1 MRGNMDL
8 LRDDVRK
15 TYRRYLAAAF
25 GSSFISTIYSFV
37 DMIVV
42 GQYQGPSGTAALA
55 LISPVWNI
63 IFSLGMLFGIGGSV
77 HFGMLRGEK
86 DNVPG
91 TENRYFTSA
100 LYVTGTLSA
109 LIMTVLLCFD
119 GAIFRALGAE
129 GELLTLALDYFRP
142 VRFAVPCYMLGQV
155 VAAFLRNDNDPGLAT
170 AAVLIGGLFNVFG
183 DCYFTFVLDM
193 GLFGAGLATAI
204 GSALTLAIMLTHFFK
219 RENTLRLVS
228 IRQLSGTVG
237 RMIETGFSA
246 FFADLAMGIVT
257 ALLNRGI
264 VRYAGTDALAVYGVI
279 VYVGTCAQCSAYS
292 VGQAAQPLFSINFG
306 ARKWDRIRQTQTC
319 AIRSIIV
326 FSLFWTG
333 VSMAFPEQIVRIFM
347 DATPG
352 VLEIAPTI
360 IRIYA
365 TSFLLLPFNIYS
377 AYYFQSIM
385 RARAALWLA
394 VARGLVIS
402 GGLILLLP
410 LIFKATGLWIAM
422 PITDAITF
430 AATLF
435 LTIRYTKTLEEGLL

>member
-86 DNVPG
+86 DNVPD

-119 GAIFRALGAE
+119 GAIFRALAAE

-219 RENTLRLVS
+219 RKNTLRLVP

-319 AIRSIIV
+319 AIRSVIV

>member
-1 MRGNMDL
+1 MDL

-86 DNVPG
+86 DNVPD

-219 RENTLRLVS
+219 RKNTLRLVP

-319 AIRSIIV
+319 AIRSVIV

>member
-219 RENTLRLVS
+219 RKNTLRLVP

-319 AIRSIIV
+319 AIRSVIV

-422 PITDAITF
+422 PITETITF

>member
-219 RENTLRLVS
+219 RENTLRLVP

-319 AIRSIIV
+319 AIRSVIV

-333 VSMAFPEQIVRIFM
+333 VSMVFPEQIVRIFM

>member
-86 DNVPG
+86 DNVPD

-219 RENTLRLVS
+219 RENTLRLVP

-319 AIRSIIV
+319 AIRSVIV

-333 VSMAFPEQIVRIFM
+333 VSIAFPEQIVRIFM

>member
-219 RENTLRLVS
+219 RKNTLRLVP

-422 PITDAITF
+422 PITETITF

>member
-109 LIMTVLLCFD
+109 LIMMVLLCFD

-219 RENTLRLVS
+219 RENTLRLVP

-319 AIRSIIV
+319 AIRSVIV

-333 VSMAFPEQIVRIFM
+333 VSMAFPEQIVRLFM

>member
-100 LYVTGTLSA
+100 LYVTGALSA

-219 RENTLRLVS
+219 RENTLRLVP

-319 AIRSIIV
+319 AIRSVIV

>member
-219 RENTLRLVS
+219 RENTLRLVP

-306 ARKWDRIRQTQTC
+306 ARKWDRIRRTQTC
-319 AIRSIIV
+319 AIRSVIV

>member
-219 RENTLRLVS
+219 RENTLRLVP

-319 AIRSIIV
+319 AIRSVIV

-430 AATLF
+430 AATLS
-435 LTIRYTKTLEEGLL
+435 LTIRYTKTLEECLL

>member
-86 DNVPG
+86 DNVSG

-219 RENTLRLVS
+219 KKNTLRLVP

-319 AIRSIIV
+319 AIRSVIV

-385 RARAALWLA
+385 RARAELWLA

>member
-219 RENTLRLVS
+219 RENTLRLVP

-319 AIRSIIV
+319 AIRSVIV

-333 VSMAFPEQIVRIFM
+333 VSMAFPEQIVQMFM

>member
-86 DNVPG
+86 DNVSG

-219 RENTLRLVS
+219 RKNTLRLVP

-319 AIRSIIV
+319 AIRSVIV

-422 PITDAITF
+422 PITETITF

>member
-219 RENTLRLVS
+219 RKNTLRLVP

-306 ARKWDRIRQTQTC
+306 ARKWDRIRLTQTC
-319 AIRSIIV
+319 AIRSVIV

-347 DATPG
+347 DATPN

>member
-219 RENTLRLVS
+219 RENTLRLVP

-264 VRYAGTDALAVYGVI
+264 VRYAGTDAPAVYGVI

>member
-219 RENTLRLVS
+219 RENTLRLVP

-264 VRYAGTDALAVYGVI
+264 VRYAGTDALAVYSVI

-319 AIRSIIV
+319 AMRSVIV

>member
-25 GSSFISTIYSFV
+25 GSSLISTIYSFV

-91 TENRYFTSA
+91 TESRYFTSA

-183 DCYFTFVLDM
+183 DCYFTFVMDM

-219 RENTLRLVS
+219 RKNTLRLVP

-319 AIRSIIV
+319 AIRSVIV

>member
-219 RENTLRLVS
+219 RENTLRLVP

-319 AIRSIIV
+319 AIRSVIV

-352 VLEIAPTI
+352 VLEIAPAI

-377 AYYFQSIM
+377 AYYFQSIL

>member
-219 RENTLRLVS
+219 RENTLRLVP

-292 VGQAAQPLFSINFG
+292 VGQAVQPLFSINFG

-319 AIRSIIV
+319 AIRSVIV

>member
-219 RENTLRLVS
+219 RENTLRLVP

-306 ARKWDRIRQTQTC
+306 ARKWDRIRRTQTC
-319 AIRSIIV
+319 AIRSVIV

-333 VSMAFPEQIVRIFM
+333 VSMAFPKQIVRIFM

>member
-25 GSSFISTIYSFV
+25 GSSLISTIYSFV

-183 DCYFTFVLDM
+183 DCYFTFVMDM

-219 RENTLRLVS
+219 RKNTLRLVP

-319 AIRSIIV
+319 AIRSVIV

-365 TSFLLLPFNIYS
+365 ASFLLLPFNIYS

-410 LIFKATGLWIAM
+410 LIFKAIGLWIAM

>member
-25 GSSFISTIYSFV
+25 GGSFISTIYSFV

-204 GSALTLAIMLTHFFK
+204 GSALALAIMLTHFFK
-219 RENTLRLVS
+219 RENTLRLVP

-319 AIRSIIV
+319 AIRSVIV

>member
-219 RENTLRLVS
+219 RENTLRLVP

-319 AIRSIIV
+319 AIRSVIV

-365 TSFLLLPFNIYS
+365 TSFLLLLFNIYS

>member
-25 GSSFISTIYSFV
+25 GGSFISTIYSFV

-219 RENTLRLVS
+219 RENTLRLVP

-319 AIRSIIV
+319 AIRSVIV

>member
-219 RENTLRLVS
+219 RENTLWLVP

-319 AIRSIIV
+319 AIRSVIV

>member
-193 GLFGAGLATAI
+193 GLFGAGLATTI

-219 RENTLRLVS
+219 RENTLRLVP

-319 AIRSIIV
+319 AIRSVIV

>member
-8 LRDDVRK
+8 LWDDVRK

-219 RENTLRLVS
+219 RENTLRLVP

-319 AIRSIIV
+319 AIRSVIV

>member
-100 LYVTGTLSA
+100 LYVTGTLST

-183 DCYFTFVLDM
+183 DCYFAFVLDM

-219 RENTLRLVS
+219 RKNTLRLVP

-306 ARKWDRIRQTQTC
+306 ARKWDRIRRTQTC
-319 AIRSIIV
+319 AIRSVIV

>member
-25 GSSFISTIYSFV
+25 GSSLISTIYSFV

-219 RENTLRLVS
+219 RKNTLRLVP

-306 ARKWDRIRQTQTC
+306 ARKWDRIRLTQTC
-319 AIRSIIV
+319 AIRSVIV

-402 GGLILLLP
+402 GGLIFLLP

>member
-86 DNVPG
+86 DNMPG

-219 RENTLRLVS
+219 RENTLRLVP

-237 RMIETGFSA
+237 CMIETGFSA

-319 AIRSIIV
+319 AIRSVIV

>member
-129 GELLTLALDYFRP
+129 GALLTLALDYFRP

-219 RENTLRLVS
+219 RKNTLRLVP
-228 IRQLSGTVG
+228 IRQLSGTVW

-319 AIRSIIV
+319 AIRSVIV

>member
-219 RENTLRLVS
+219 RENTLRLVP

-394 VARGLVIS
+394 VVRGLVIS